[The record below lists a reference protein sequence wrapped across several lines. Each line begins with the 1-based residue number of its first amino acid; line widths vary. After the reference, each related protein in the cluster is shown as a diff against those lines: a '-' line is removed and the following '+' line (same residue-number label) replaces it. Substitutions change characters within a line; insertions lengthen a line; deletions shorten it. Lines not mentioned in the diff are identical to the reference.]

1 MTDSGSSTEGI
12 TSEGIT
18 SEGGAMEVENTFGPE
33 LRARRLLLGYSVKKL
48 AKLSG
53 ISRRWITCSEEGS
66 NITIEVLRKL
76 MQTMKMTVITIYPGI
91 TAEAG
96 LANTGVAELAEAV
109 DEITRSAVLSRQAAE
124 RIRSFTLGVG
134 KSVPKD
140 TPDDERFNER
150 AATLVT
156 HFTEHVRS
164 LSDPDKLQKVEKAV
178 SSFLRP
184 QTDAQGTAKALP
196 GRRKKSS
203 G

>member
-1 MTDSGSSTEGI
+1 
-12 TSEGIT
+12 
-18 SEGGAMEVENTFGPE
+18 MEVENRFGLE

-48 AKLSG
+48 SKLSG
-53 ISRRWITCSEEGS
+53 VSRRWIACAEAGS

-76 MQTMKMTVITIYPGI
+76 MQTMRMTVITIYPGI

-96 LANTGVAELAEAV
+96 LADTGIAELAAAV
-109 DEITRSAVLSRQAAE
+109 DEISQSAGLARQAAE

-150 AATLVT
+150 AAALVT
-156 HFTEHVRS
+156 HFAEHVRS

-178 SSFLRP
+178 STFLRP
-184 QTDAQGTAKALP
+184 EEDAPRTAKALP
-196 GRRKKSS
+196 RRRRKSS

>member
-1 MTDSGSSTEGI
+1 MD
-12 TSEGIT
+12 
-18 SEGGAMEVENTFGPE
+18 VENSFGLE

-53 ISRRWITCSEEGS
+53 VSRRWITCAEEGS

-76 MQTMKMTVITIYPGI
+76 MQTMRMTVITIFPGL

-96 LANTGVAELAEAV
+96 LADTGIAELAAAV
-109 DEITRSAVLSRQAAE
+109 EEITGSAALARQAGE
-124 RIRSFTLGVG
+124 RIKSFALGVG

-140 TPDDERFNER
+140 TPENEGFNER
-150 AATLVT
+150 AAALVT

-164 LSDPDKLQKVEKAV
+164 LSDPDNLQKVEKAV

-184 QTDAQGTAKALP
+184 EADAQGTAKAPP
-196 GRRKKSS
+196 GRRRKSS

>member
-12 TSEGIT
+12 TGEGIT
-18 SEGGAMEVENTFGPE
+18 TEGGAMEVENTFGLE

-53 ISRRWITCSEEGS
+53 ISRRWITCAEEGS
-66 NITIEVLRKL
+66 NITIDVLRKL

-96 LANTGVAELAEAV
+96 LADTGVAELAEAV
-109 DEITRSAVLSRQAAE
+109 DEITRSTALSRQAAE

-184 QTDAQGTAKALP
+184 QTDAQGTAKAPP

>member
-1 MTDSGSSTEGI
+1 MD
-12 TSEGIT
+12 
-18 SEGGAMEVENTFGPE
+18 VENSFGQE
-33 LRARRLLLGYSVKKL
+33 LRARRLLLGFSVKKL

-53 ISRRWITCSEEGS
+53 VSRRWITCAEEGS
-66 NITIEVLRKL
+66 NITIDVLRKL

-96 LANTGVAELAEAV
+96 LADTGVTELAAAV
-109 DEITRSAVLSRQAAE
+109 DEITRSAGLAHQAAE
-124 RIRSFTLGVG
+124 RIRTFTLGVG

-184 QTDAQGTAKALP
+184 ETEAPGTVKAP
-196 GRRKKSS
+196 AGRRRKSS